1 MDPRLSFFHCLI
13 FNKLIIYL
21 HSESMS
27 YAQSITCGKASPYLL
42 LKYGAK
48 HKELAVNFVQSEP
61 VSISN
66 SETGARA

>member
-1 MDPRLSFFHCLI
+1 
-13 FNKLIIYL
+13 
-21 HSESMS
+21 MS